1 MTATAMSLRPHVMTL
16 YRIHWFTPALPV
28 SSARDFSWDRR
39 GICASTGLQAA
50 ATLTLRRSES
60 RRLLMLR
67 ELLQRVI
74 MGPTMVV
81 AVVLLQLPLLVLL
94 LLLLMIMRVVSSHDH
109 ALALLAK
116 CLSESA

>member
-1 MTATAMSLRPHVMTL
+1 
-16 YRIHWFTPALPV
+16 
-28 SSARDFSWDRR
+28 
-39 GICASTGLQAA
+39 
-50 ATLTLRRSES
+50 
-60 RRLLMLR
+60 MLR

-94 LLLLMIMRVVSSHDH
+94 LLLMIMRVVSSHDH